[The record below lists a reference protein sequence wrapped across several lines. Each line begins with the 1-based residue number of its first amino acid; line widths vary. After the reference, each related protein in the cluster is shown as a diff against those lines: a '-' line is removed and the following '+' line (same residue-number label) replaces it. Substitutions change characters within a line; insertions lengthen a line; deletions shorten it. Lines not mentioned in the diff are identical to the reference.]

1 MVAALLQRARPQ
13 RPLLRN
19 RFHQAKACIMSDS
32 LSLAQIALLSFYA
45 VAMAGGQIMFKLA
58 AVHMPTVGNLT
69 ERLFSLA
76 HNAFFLA
83 ALVLYG
89 ALTVL
94 WVWIL
99 TFTPLSR
106 AYVFIALAFAI
117 TPLAGG
123 FLFGEPISV
132 RLVVGIGLIVGGL
145 LCVAG

>member
-1 MVAALLQRARPQ
+1 MADR
-13 RPLLRN
+13 
-19 RFHQAKACIMSDS
+19 
-32 LSLAQIALLSFYA
+32 LSLTQIALLSLYA
-45 VAMAGGQIMFKLA
+45 VAMAGGQVMFKLVA
-58 AVHMPTVGNLT
+58 LRAPLVGNLT
-69 ERLFSLA
+69 QRLMALA
-76 HNAFFLA
+76 LDRYFLA

-89 ALTVL
+89 ALTLL
-94 WVWIL
+94 WVCIL

-123 FLFGEPISV
+123 FLFAEPISL

>member
-1 MVAALLQRARPQ
+1 
-13 RPLLRN
+13 
-19 RFHQAKACIMSDS
+19 MSDG

-45 VAMAGGQIMFKLA
+45 VAMAVGQVAFKLA
-58 AVHMPTVGNLT
+58 AVHMPSVGNLT
-69 ERLFSLA
+69 ERLVSLT
-76 HNAFFLA
+76 HNVFFLA

-106 AYVFIALAFAI
+106 AYVFTALAFAI

>member
-1 MVAALLQRARPQ
+1 MADR
-13 RPLLRN
+13 
-19 RFHQAKACIMSDS
+19 
-32 LSLAQIALLSFYA
+32 LSLTQIALLSLYA
-45 VAMAGGQIMFKLA
+45 VAMAGGQVMFKLVA
-58 AVHMPTVGNLT
+58 LRAPLVGNLT
-69 ERLFSLA
+69 QRLMALA
-76 HNAFFLA
+76 LDRYFLA

-89 ALTVL
+89 ALTLL

-123 FLFGEPISV
+123 FLFAEPISL
-132 RLVVGIGLIVGGL
+132 RLVIGVGLIVGGL

>member
-1 MVAALLQRARPQ
+1 MADR
-13 RPLLRN
+13 
-19 RFHQAKACIMSDS
+19 
-32 LSLAQIALLSFYA
+32 LSLTQIALLSLYA
-45 VAMAGGQIMFKLA
+45 VAMAGGQVMFKLVA
-58 AVHMPTVGNLT
+58 LRAPLVGNLT
-69 ERLFSLA
+69 QRLMALA
-76 HNAFFLA
+76 LDRYFLA

-89 ALTVL
+89 ALTLL

-123 FLFGEPISV
+123 FLFAEPISL

>member
-1 MVAALLQRARPQ
+1 MPAYENRKALTMTDR
-13 RPLLRN
+13 
-19 RFHQAKACIMSDS
+19 
-32 LSLAQIALLSFYA
+32 LSLTQIALLSLYA
-45 VAMAGGQIMFKLA
+45 VAMAGGQVMFKLA
-58 AVHMPTVGNLT
+58 ALRAPAVG
-69 ERLFSLA
+69 SLA
-76 HNAFFLA
+76 DRLMALAFNGFFLA

-89 ALTVL
+89 ALTLL

-123 FLFGEPISV
+123 FLFGEPISL
-132 RLVVGIGLIVGGL
+132 RLVLGIGLIVAGL

>member
-1 MVAALLQRARPQ
+1 
-13 RPLLRN
+13 
-19 RFHQAKACIMSDS
+19 MSDG
-32 LSLAQIALLSFYA
+32 LSLAQIALLSLYA
-45 VAMAGGQIMFKLA
+45 LAMAGGQVMFKLA
-58 AVHMPTVGNLT
+58 ALRAPSVGNLT
-69 ERLFSLA
+69 ERLMALA
-76 HNAFFLA
+76 LNGYFLA

-89 ALTVL
+89 TLTLL

-123 FLFGEPISV
+123 FLFAEPISL

>member
-1 MVAALLQRARPQ
+1 MTDGL
-13 RPLLRN
+13 
-19 RFHQAKACIMSDS
+19 S
-32 LSLAQIALLSFYA
+32 LSQIALLSFYA
-45 VAMAGGQIMFKLA
+45 VAMAVGQITFKLA
-58 AVHMPTVGNLT
+58 AVRMPSVGNLT
-69 ERLFSLA
+69 ERLISLA
-76 HNAFFLA
+76 HNGFFLG
-83 ALVLYG
+83 ALALYG

>member
-1 MVAALLQRARPQ
+1 MADR
-13 RPLLRN
+13 
-19 RFHQAKACIMSDS
+19 
-32 LSLAQIALLSFYA
+32 LSFAQIALLSLYA

-58 AVHMPTVGNLT
+58 ALRAPPVGNLT
-69 ERLFSLA
+69 ERLMALVF
-76 HNAFFLA
+76 NGFFLT
-83 ALVLYG
+83 ALALYG
-89 ALTVL
+89 ALTLL

-123 FLFGEPISV
+123 FLFGEPIPL
-132 RLVVGIGLIVGGL
+132 RLVIGIGLIVGGL

>member
-1 MVAALLQRARPQ
+1 
-13 RPLLRN
+13 
-19 RFHQAKACIMSDS
+19 MSEG

-45 VAMAGGQIMFKLA
+45 VAMAIGQIMFKLA
-58 AVHMPTVGNLT
+58 ALRTPSVGNLT
-69 ERLFSLA
+69 ERLLSLA
-76 HNAFFLA
+76 QNGFFLT

-106 AYVFIALAFAI
+106 AYVFIAMAFAI

>member
-1 MVAALLQRARPQ
+1 MADR
-13 RPLLRN
+13 
-19 RFHQAKACIMSDS
+19 
-32 LSLAQIALLSFYA
+32 LSLAQIALLSLYA

-58 AVHMPTVGNLT
+58 ALRAPPVGPLA
-69 ERLFSLA
+69 ERLMALA
-76 HNAFFLA
+76 LNGFFLA

-89 ALTVL
+89 ALTLL

-123 FLFGEPISV
+123 FLFGEPISL

>member
-1 MVAALLQRARPQ
+1 MTDR
-13 RPLLRN
+13 
-19 RFHQAKACIMSDS
+19 
-32 LSLAQIALLSFYA
+32 LSATQIALLSLYA
-45 VAMAGGQIMFKLA
+45 VAMAGGQVMFKLA
-58 AVHMPTVGNLT
+58 ALRAPSIGNLA
-69 ERLFSLA
+69 ERLMALA
-76 HNAFFLA
+76 LDGYFLG

-89 ALTVL
+89 ALTLV

-123 FLFGEPISV
+123 YLFGEPISLRFV
-132 RLVVGIGLIVGGL
+132 IGIGLIVGGL